1 MGLNSCSHHRF
12 FEPGVSSSF
21 SPSDTSYS
29 LATELVL
36 SKLSPLGSAVE
47 TENFRTFL
55 HKASICGS
63 NRSGSGKKGLIWRK
77 ISLFSLLI
85 WMLRSG
91 LLWSSRLS
99 SMSPLEPVSLSSFSS
114 GGSEDFSRSS
124 EDLINLSG
132 GKGFK
137 ESLGTV
143 ESSLGET
150 STSVKENI

>member
-1 MGLNSCSHHRF
+1 M
-12 FEPGVSSSF
+12 
-21 SPSDTSYS
+21 
-29 LATELVL
+29 
-36 SKLSPLGSAVE
+36 
-47 TENFRTFL
+47 
-55 HKASICGS
+55 
-63 NRSGSGKKGLIWRK
+63 
-77 ISLFSLLI
+77 
-85 WMLRSG
+85 
-91 LLWSSRLS
+91 LWSSRLS

-150 STSVKENI
+150 STSVKENNEFY

>member
-1 MGLNSCSHHRF
+1 M
-12 FEPGVSSSF
+12 
-21 SPSDTSYS
+21 
-29 LATELVL
+29 
-36 SKLSPLGSAVE
+36 
-47 TENFRTFL
+47 
-55 HKASICGS
+55 
-63 NRSGSGKKGLIWRK
+63 
-77 ISLFSLLI
+77 
-85 WMLRSG
+85 
-91 LLWSSRLS
+91 LWSSRLS

-150 STSVKENI
+150 STSVKENYQNLTPKKISNSNQVQY